1 MHLQSAGS
9 AVVGPTYG
17 APVIGGRE
25 LTEKT
30 VGPQGLR
37 AQIERGAY
45 GPTIVKSPGYR
56 APAQPFVDA
65 SLALPQAGTMSVP
78 LTDEAA
84 GEGAT
89 SRRRWWPWLVGG
101 IVVAGLIGGGVYY
114 YKRRM
119 KRGKRS
125 KA

>member
-25 LTEKT
+25 LAAKPVTSS
-30 VGPQGLR
+30 GLK
-37 AQIERGAY
+37 AQVERGAY
-45 GPTIVKSPGYR
+45 GPSAVKSPGYR

-65 SLALPQAGTMSVP
+65 SLALPHAGTMSVP
-78 LTDEAA
+78 LTDDAA
-84 GEGAT
+84 GADAPAT
-89 SRRRWWPWLVGG
+89 RRWWPWLVGG

-114 YKRRM
+114 YQRRM